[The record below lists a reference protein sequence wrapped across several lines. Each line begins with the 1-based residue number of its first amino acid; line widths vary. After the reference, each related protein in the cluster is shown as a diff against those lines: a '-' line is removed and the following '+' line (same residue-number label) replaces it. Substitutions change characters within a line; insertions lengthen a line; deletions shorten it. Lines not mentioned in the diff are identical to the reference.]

1 MSQVR
6 ITGLQKAIKCAGDT
20 AALADK
26 LGVKRRTIV
35 RWLHDE
41 GVSSVPDAR
50 YPDNAVT
57 ETVLANGG
65 PAAVSRDLGV
75 TYQAV
80 VNWMHQGWAPSA
92 RAAHMGQLYKVDCKS
107 MLSPK
112 LRDAMGSR

>member
-1 MSQVR
+1 
-6 ITGLQKAIKCAGDT
+6 
-20 AALADK
+20 
-26 LGVKRRTIV
+26 
-35 RWLHDE
+35 LHDE
-41 GVSSVPDAR
+41 GVSSVPEAR

-57 ETVLANGG
+57 AAVMANGG

-92 RAAHMGQLYKVDCKS
+92 RAVRMEQLYGVDCKP

-112 LRDAMGSR
+112 LRDAVG